1 MKTVIEISWTSLW
14 RIFFFILLGAIV
26 YFGRQIFLGLFLALV
41 ISSGL
46 ESIVDLLERK
56 GLPRPL
62 GVILIFLFGIIFLAT
77 FIYTVIPLLIA
88 DLNSLFVGENKFG
101 NSWWLPLLDWKA
113 YKSISDFSAQLSR
126 QFFSGDISILGI
138 FSGAVGNLG
147 LVVAVLFCSF
157 YLTLSRDGVEKFI
170 RFVFPI
176 QYEEA
181 ALRIYERS
189 RRQTGFWLKTQIL
202 LSLTMSVLTWIALT
216 ILGVKHALLLGFLA
230 GIFELVPFVGPILA
244 GAIAVLV
251 ALLSSPTL
259 AFYTLLV
266 FLVIHQTESHI
277 LVPLLT
283 RRNVGLHPVV
293 VIIAL
298 LVGIEMNG
306 VLGGVVAVPMA
317 AVLQEI
323 IEDWSRTKN
332 QLRSY
337 QSARLL

>member
-1 MKTVIEISWTSLW
+1 MKTVIEVSWASLW
-14 RIFFFILLGAIV
+14 RILFFILLAAV
-26 YFGRQIFLGLFLALV
+26 AYSGRQILLGLFLALV

-46 ESIVDLLERK
+46 ENFVDLLEKK

-62 GVILIFLFGIIFLAT
+62 GVILIFLFGIVFLAT
-77 FIYTVIPLLIA
+77 FVYTVIPLLIA
-88 DLNSLFVGENKFG
+88 DLNSLFVGTSKFG
-101 NSWWLPLLDWKA
+101 SSWWLPLLDWKA

-126 QFFSGDISILGI
+126 QFFSGDISLLGI
-138 FSGAVGNLG
+138 FSGTVGNFG
-147 LVVAVLFCSF
+147 LMVAVLFCSF

-170 RFVFPI
+170 KFVFPI

-189 RRQTGFWLKTQIL
+189 RRQIGFWFKTQIL
-202 LSLTMSVLTWIALT
+202 LSLTMSILTWTALT

-251 ALLSSPTL
+251 ALLSEPTL

-266 FLVIHQTESHI
+266 FLIIHQTESHI

-293 VIIAL
+293 VIVAL
-298 LVGIEMNG
+298 LIGIEVNG
-306 VLGGVVAVPMA
+306 VLGGIVAVPMA
-317 AVLQEI
+317 AIFQEI

-332 QLRSY
+332 QVRFP
-337 QSARLL
+337 QSAKLL

>member
-1 MKTVIEISWTSLW
+1 MKTFIEISWTSLW
-14 RIFFFILLGAIV
+14 RIFFFILLGTIA
-26 YFGRQIFLGLFLALV
+26 YSGRQILLGLFLSLV

-46 ESIVDLLERK
+46 ENFVDLLERK
-56 GLPRPL
+56 GIPRPL
-62 GVILIFLFGIIFLAT
+62 GVILIFLFGIILFAT
-77 FIYTVIPLLIA
+77 FVYTVIPLLIA
-88 DLNSLFVGENKFG
+88 DLNSLFVGTSKFG
-101 NSWWLPLLDWKA
+101 GSWWLPLLDWKA
-113 YKSISDFSAQLSR
+113 YKSISEFSAQLSR
-126 QFFSGDISILGI
+126 QFFSGNISLLGI
-138 FSGAVGNLG
+138 FSGTVGSVG

-157 YLTLSRDGVEKFI
+157 YLTLNRDGVQKFI
-170 RFVFPI
+170 KFVFPA

-189 RRQTGFWLKTQIL
+189 RRQIGFWLKTQIL
-202 LSLTMSVLTWIALT
+202 LSLTMSILTWMALT

-244 GAIAVLV
+244 GAIAVLI

-283 RRNVGLHPVV
+283 RRNIGLHPVV
-293 VIIAL
+293 VIISL
-298 LVGIEMNG
+298 LIGIEVNG
-306 VLGGVVAVPMA
+306 ILGGIVAVPMA
-317 AVLQEI
+317 AVFQEI

-332 QLRSY
+332 QTRSY
-337 QSARLL
+337 QSAKLL